1 MNVKQYEP
9 IDDETETLIAA
20 IIDCAYK
27 VYIQLGPGLL
37 ESVYETCLCKEL
49 AKRNISFQQQFK
61 VPVIYDGEIL
71 DEGFRID
78 LYVEGKV
85 VVELKAVNEMLPVFQ
100 AQVITYLK
108 LTRHRIGL
116 LINFNVP
123 TFKGAAK
130 RIIL

>member
-9 IDDETETLIAA
+9 IDDETEALIAA

>member
-1 MNVKQYEP
+1 MDVKKFEP
-9 IDDETETLIAA
+9 IDDETEALIAA

-61 VPVIYDGEIL
+61 VPVVYDGETL